1 MPAFFEYLCTMLM
14 FYVYFPYALFFCFS
28 ANCYLDVLSSV
39 SVALFNWPV
48 DSLIPYQSD
57 FLQCSVHDFDGYELA
72 KSSVFTV

>member
-1 MPAFFEYLCTMLM
+1 MYYADVLIMQ
-14 FYVYFPYALFFCFS
+14 VYFPYALVFCFS

-57 FLQCSVHDFDGYELA
+57 FFSVLC
-72 KSSVFTV
+72 T